1 MDLAGHG
8 RESSKYILKLK
19 VSLYGLKQASMN
31 WHSKLKKAFE
41 DRGFVE
47 FLSDPCVYISE
58 DMIILVY
65 VDDCILISK
74 DTPVIEKFISSL
86 KAGTENFVFA
96 EEGTMNSYLGV
107 DISSLS
113 DKKGFVLSQP
123 FLIKRIIQVLNFDP
137 KTTKSATNNTP
148 VGYPLLNKD
157 EDGLPRKAS
166 WEHWGVIGM
175 LGYLQNTTRPDIAM
189 VTHQC
194 ARSNQ
199 HPRNTLD
206 LW

>member
-1 MDLAGHG
+1 
-8 RESSKYILKLK
+8 
-19 VSLYGLKQASMN
+19 MN

-47 FLSDPCVYISE
+47 SLSDPCVFILE

-74 DTPVIEKFISSL
+74 ETPVIETFISSL
-86 KAGTENFVFA
+86 KAGTENFVFT
-96 EEGTMNSYLGV
+96 EEGTMNLYLGV

-123 FLIKRIIQVLNFDP
+123 FLIKCIIQVLNFDP

-148 VGYPLLNKD
+148 AGYPLLNQD
-157 EDGLPRKAS
+157 EGGLPRKAS
-166 WEHWGVIGM
+166 WKYRGVI
-175 LGYLQNTTRPDIAM
+175 
-189 VTHQC
+189 
-194 ARSNQ
+194 
-199 HPRNTLD
+199 
-206 LW
+206 

>member
-1 MDLAGHG
+1 MELPAGMDLAGHG
-8 RESSKYILKLK
+8 RESSKYILKWE

-31 WHSKLKKAFE
+31 WHSKLKKVFE

-47 FLSDPCVYISE
+47 YLSDPRVFILE

-74 DTPVIEKFISSL
+74 ETPAIEKFISSL
-86 KAGTENFVFA
+86 KAGTENSVFT

-107 DISSLS
+107 DISTFP
-113 DKKGFVLSQP
+113 DKKGFVLTQP
-123 FLIKRIIQVLNFDP
+123 FLIERIIQVLNFDP

-148 VGYPLLNKD
+148 VGFPLLNKD

-166 WEHWGVIGM
+166 
-175 LGYLQNTTRPDIAM
+175 
-189 VTHQC
+189 
-194 ARSNQ
+194 
-199 HPRNTLD
+199 
-206 LW
+206 